1 MNGSVYE
8 RFEFLDSIE
17 DSLDLHPV
25 PFSDLMVGR
34 TSIFSE
40 SGQDAPPSIFQNAY
54 HFYDQFV
61 IFLPTNFPE

>member
-1 MNGSVYE
+1 MNRSVNKT
-8 RFEFLDSIE
+8 FEFLHAIE

-40 SGQDAPPSIFQNAY
+40 SGQDAPPSMFQNTY
-54 HFYDQFV
+54 QY
-61 IFLPTNFPE
+61 FL